1 MNEHP
6 AQRQSRANLPN
17 SDEGVGG
24 RHFPLK
30 PWQAYGL
37 AVAATAATL
46 GVRLALDR
54 ALGGRPTLVMFI
66 LSIVVSAYAGG
77 VAWRLLATAL
87 SYLVPATICLP
98 PIHSFR
104 IASAVQQF
112 QQVLLVVSG

>member
-37 AVAATAATL
+37 AIAATAATL

-54 ALGGRPTLVMFI
+54 PLGGRPTLVMFI

-77 VAWRLLATAL
+77 WRGGLLATAL
-87 SYLVPATICLP
+87 SYLGASYYLLP

-104 IASAVQQF
+104 IASAVQ
-112 QQVLLVVSG
+112 